1 MFGFVQAKTC
11 DTILLL
17 LVCLDL
23 NFKSGIIKFVLR
35 WFNVFRFKLGFRQT
49 CIYRFFSMQ
58 TSKTFCNDS

>member
-1 MFGFVQAKTC
+1 MFGFVQVKTC

-23 NFKSGIIKFVLR
+23 SFKSDIIKSVLS

-49 CIYRFFSMQ
+49 YI
-58 TSKTFCNDS
+58 